1 VKKKLKLDIAEF
13 AIRTVFRRCILFF
26 LKAGID
32 ESFLRSEFEK
42 SLKWASKKKVPCTI
56 FRVDSTKVAFE
67 ICQRWLRHP
76 AYINSAGNPK
86 ALPMRGSRSLESI
99 MKELGF
105 TEDVPQT
112 TELMLKIGCIEK
124 SSGGKF
130 MMPTRGF
137 YSRRN
142 GMVPFEPYAQFL
154 IQAVTT
160 ATLPIDIKRSDKHS
174 YWLSSTRTNLSE
186 KQITDFVNLV
196 KRKGHSQIV
205 ELDEWFLALPESNPS
220 PDSDEIP
227 KNTVGVGM
235 FTFVTEPRSP

>member
-1 VKKKLKLDIAEF
+1 
-13 AIRTVFRRCILFF
+13 
-26 LKAGID
+26 
-32 ESFLRSEFEK
+32 
-42 SLKWASKKKVPCTI
+42 
-56 FRVDSTKVAFE
+56 
-67 ICQRWLRHP
+67 
-76 AYINSAGNPK
+76 
-86 ALPMRGSRSLESI
+86 